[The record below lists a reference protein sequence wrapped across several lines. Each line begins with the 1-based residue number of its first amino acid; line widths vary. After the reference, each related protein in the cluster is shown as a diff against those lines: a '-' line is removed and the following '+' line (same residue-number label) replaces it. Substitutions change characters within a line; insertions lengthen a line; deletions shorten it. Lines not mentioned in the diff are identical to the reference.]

1 MASQLGLGRL
11 QLLLDED
18 DIENININGADRVWV
33 KRADGIKEQV
43 DPIADSDEELI
54 ELVQRAARAHHTG
67 GERRIDSA
75 KPIVDLHLAGGH
87 RLSAMI
93 EVSEPP
99 VRVHPSS
106 PPGRPH
112 PVDLADSH
120 DRRAGPVPALPRC
133 GPGST

>member
-1 MASQLGLGRL
+1 MATQLGLGRL

-18 DIENININGADRVWV
+18 NIENININGCDHVWV

-43 DPIADSDEELI
+43 EAIADSDEDLI

-93 EVSEPP
+93 EVSN
-99 VRVHPSS
+99 
-106 PPGRPH
+106 RPCVSIRRH
-112 PVDLADSH
+112 RLVDATLDDLADSMT
-120 DRRAGPVPALPRC
+120 DELAGFFAPRC
-133 GPGST
+133 GPG